1 MTSIRFLTRTG
12 CHLCEDA
19 LAVLR
24 PIATKAGVGIEIIDI
39 DLDLDLLTIYNDR
52 VPVVERS
59 NGTVIAEGVIDPGVL
74 ASAITA
80 LR

>member
-1 MTSIRFLTRTG
+1 MISIRFLTRKG

-24 PIATKAGVGIEIIDI
+24 PIASKAGVGIEIIDI